1 MLYEQFD
8 SRVWSSEICTEDK
21 SFHMLVVY
29 FKRLNET
36 RKKEK
41 CLWLEEK
48 QRIEPRDTTKSRS

>member
-8 SRVWSSEICTEDK
+8 TRVWSSEICTEDK

-36 RKKEK
+36 TKKRKMNVARGK
-41 CLWLEEK
+41 
-48 QRIEPRDTTKSRS
+48 TKDWAQKY

>member
-8 SRVWSSEICTEDK
+8 TRVWSSEICTEDK

-36 RKKEK
+36 TKKRKMNVARGK
-41 CLWLEEK
+41 
-48 QRIEPRDTTKSRS
+48 TKD